1 MQVSHETVF
10 DIHLVTNPQE
20 IPPLKISDE
29 FLHFPEF
36 YNKMLLNEIVSE
48 IKYVLVVA
56 TKNSEVIGFINAVSG
71 MESTYINEV
80 CVSENFY
87 RHGIGTAMLSALNMF
102 APMKQMVLDCTSTNK
117 SAIKFYEANGFNV
130 AFITY
135 GAYSHAREEVNR
147 VTMVKAGN
155 SLVGQEGPAGVE

>member
-10 DIHLVTNPQE
+10 DIHLVTNQQE

-36 YNKMLLNEIVSE
+36 YNKLLLNEIVSE
-48 IKYVLVVA
+48 FKHVLVVA
-56 TKNSEVIGFINAVSG
+56 TKNSKIVGFISAVSG
-71 MESTYINEV
+71 VESTYIHEV
-80 CVSENFY
+80 YVSENFY
-87 RHGIGTAMLSALNMF
+87 RHGIGTAMLNALNMF
-102 APMKQMVLDCTSTNK
+102 APIAQMVLDCNSTNK

-130 AFITY
+130 AFIAH
-135 GAYSHAREEVNR
+135 GAYSHDRKVDR
-147 VTMVKAGN
+147 VTMVKASN